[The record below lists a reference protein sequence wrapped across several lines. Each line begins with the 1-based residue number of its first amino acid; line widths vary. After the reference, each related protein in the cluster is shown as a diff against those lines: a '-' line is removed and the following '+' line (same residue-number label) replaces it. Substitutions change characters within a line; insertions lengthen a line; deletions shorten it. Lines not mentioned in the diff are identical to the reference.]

1 MASISINGKVYVGN
15 SIRISNN
22 RVVIDCIDQTP
33 DSKNINIIVEGNV
46 ATLEADVCDTV
57 TVNGHVGSISTQT
70 GDVEVSGN
78 VSGDIKTQ
86 TGDVKCEA
94 VGGNVKTQTGDIKYR
109 K

>member
-15 SIRISNN
+15 SIHISNN
-22 RVVIDCIDQTP
+22 RVVIDGIDQTP
-33 DSKNINIIVEGNV
+33 DSKNINIVVEGNV

-57 TVNGHVGSISTQT
+57 TVNEHVGSISTQT